1 MISGEV
7 KRAAIY
13 GNSVIA
19 DIRILPY
26 GTDNAS
32 VKKISMEY
40 KIKAVTEK
48 LQPRVK
54 EENG

>member
-1 MISGEV
+1 ME
-7 KRAAIY
+7 
-13 GNSVIA
+13 NSVIA